1 MESSELQKTHLNLV
15 SRPSRYCGV
24 SDLFIIAHATVAYLL
39 RALWLG
45 GTLAFALVFV
55 RLRASSLRR
64 LRFAI
69 PFLRVCDFCGGGVR
83 SHENRNSSLDNC
95 CTYMRA
101 RDKGKSGVINQG
113 NGSARAKPNH
123 LAGRCCYCMRKA
135 HAPRGRHDSPAS
147 STRVIDRGGV
157 GRSLGQ
163 AVVNK
168 ANLPYFITTRVSA
181 LSTALSIAER
191 YRFAYIPDRR
201 PAL

>member
-24 SDLFIIAHATVAYLL
+24 SGLFIIAHATVAYLL

-69 PFLRVCDFCGGGVR
+69 PFLRVCDFCGGGDVG
-83 SHENRNSSLDNC
+83 SHENRNSSRQLLHVHA
-95 CTYMRA
+95 RA
-101 RDKGKSGVINQG
+101 RQRQERRHQTGR
-113 NGSARAKPNH
+113 RAPG
-123 LAGRCCYCMRKA
+123 GRNLNIWRGAAVA

>member
-1 MESSELQKTHLNLV
+1 M
-15 SRPSRYCGV
+15 
-24 SDLFIIAHATVAYLL
+24 IIAHATVAYLL

-64 LRFAI
+64 LRFAV
-69 PFLRVCDFCGGGVR
+69 PFLRVCDFCGGGVG
-83 SHENRNSSLDNC
+83 SHENRNSSTRQLLHVHA
-95 CTYMRA
+95 RA
-101 RDKGKSGVINQG
+101 RQRQERRHQTGRHAPGGRN
-113 NGSARAKPNH
+113 R
-123 LAGRCCYCMRKA
+123 LAGRWCYCMRKA